1 MTYFRPGFWE
11 FRSIPHQK
19 VTMLRAPRAAKNTHW
34 SFPMN
39 RSRWNIRQIQ
49 NPPTSN
55 SMLTQHFEMYH
66 IYPKCALLTIET
78 YWYTN
83 LLLVLQLH
91 HSQRVLCKT
100 ETYLYS
106 AIFRKCRYCLVLS
119 FLCLSTFSTAAT
131 CAAGNCN
138 QFTHRL
144 NEAGKEQK
152 IGWTRNWKALNLKL
166 TRRRTLYL

>member
-39 RSRWNIRQIQ
+39 RSRWNIRHIQ
-49 NPPTSN
+49 NTPTSN

-119 FLCLSTFSTAAT
+119 SACLPFPQLLPVQLVIAINLRTDWMKQKRTKNWLNS
-131 CAAGNCN
+131 C
-138 QFTHRL
+138 RL
-144 NEAGKEQK
+144 KTYRLFHK
-152 IGWTRNWKALNLKL
+152 
-166 TRRRTLYL
+166 